1 MIGAPLHSGRLRFLA
16 LLFVAGW
23 AICVYRLTDIQLIRS
38 ASYHDRARRQHFQEQ
53 VLQPRRG
60 EILDREGRLLAVD
73 RLLHTVG
80 VHPKYVTDAAAVAR
94 ELTSLVGGADEQWLA
109 EIANHQGYFHVVRQA
124 YLLEEPPPAHELPGG
139 LEITE
144 AYRRTYPRRRTASSV
159 LGYTGID
166 GTGLEGLEL
175 DYDDVLN
182 GQAGRV
188 VQQVD
193 ALGASIPGR
202 EAVREEPVSGMDLRL
217 TLDSVIQEVLEEELA
232 RGVDESEAAA
242 GIAVALDPE
251 TGAILAMAQWPTF
264 DLNDPDDVDPS
275 QRRNRAITDP
285 FEPGSVLKIVTFTAA
300 LDAGRYTPAD
310 TIDGG
315 NGVIQVVGSEIRDE
329 HSHGRMSLGE
339 VLQYSSNVGTV
350 KIARHVGENRLY
362 RYARDF
368 GFGQVT
374 GLGLPGEAS
383 GLLRKL
389 SDWYGPALESLSIG
403 YGISVTAL
411 QIAAAYAAVANGGRL
426 LQPWLVDAVRDEKGR
441 WHSVGGVQVV
451 RRVMHAETSLLLRG
465 FLRDAVAGGTGKQAR
480 VPGLQIAGKTG
491 TARKA
496 GPSGYEAGRYIS
508 SFCGFLPAD
517 DPKFLLL
524 VIVDEPANR
533 YYASE
538 VAAPIFAKTVQRL
551 ICHPQNPLRGFQSS
565 IHQVVERPAPVV
577 PDLRSWPAAEAG
589 KALNQRGFRMRFV
602 GNGPRVLSQ
611 EPEPLSQVEEGVVVV
626 LHLEAPGTPESAS
639 QVIIPDLKGRSL
651 REAAAAASTLGLLL
665 SVEGNGLVLNQNP
678 RAGTRVNR
686 GTSLRVVA
694 GIGSRSGR

>member
-1 MIGAPLHSGRLRFLA
+1 MIGAPLHSGRLRLLA

-23 AICVYRLTDIQLIRS
+23 AICVYRLTDIQLLRS
-38 ASYHDRARRQHFQEQ
+38 ASYHEKARRQHLQEQ

-94 ELTSLVGGADEQWLA
+94 GLTTLVGRTDEEWLA
-109 EIANHQGYFHVVRQA
+109 EIADHQGYFYAARRI
-124 YLLEEPPPAHELPGG
+124 YLLEEPPPSHELPGG
-139 LEITE
+139 LDITE
-144 AYRRTYPRRRTASSV
+144 AYRRTYPQRRMASSV

-166 GTGLEGLEL
+166 GVGLEGLEL
-175 DYDDVLN
+175 DYDNVLS
-182 GQAGRV
+182 GRAGRI

-202 EAVREEPVSGMDLRL
+202 DAAREEPVSGMDLRL
-217 TLDSVIQEVLEEELA
+217 TLDAVIQEVLEEELA
-232 RGVDESEAAA
+232 RGVESSEAAA

-251 TGAILAMAQWPTF
+251 TGAILAMAGWPTF
-264 DLNDPDDVDPS
+264 DPNAPDDVDPS

-285 FEPGSVLKIVTFTAA
+285 FEPGSVLKLVTFTAA

-315 NGVIQVVGSEIRDE
+315 NGVIQVVGSEIRDV
-329 HSHGRMSLGE
+329 HAHGRMSLGE
-339 VLQYSSNVGTV
+339 VLQFSSNVGTV

-383 GLLRKL
+383 GVLRKL
-389 SDWYGPALESLSIG
+389 PDWYGPALESLSIG

-441 WHSVGGVQVV
+441 WHSAGGTQVV
-451 RRVMHAETSLLLRG
+451 RRVMHEETSLLLRG
-465 FLRDAVAGGTGKQAR
+465 FLRDAVSGGTGKQAR

-496 GPSGYEAGRYIS
+496 GPSGYEAGQYIS

-538 VAAPIFAKTVQRL
+538 VAAPIFASTIQRL

-577 PDLRSWPAAEAG
+577 PDLRRWPAAEAG
-589 KALNQRGFRMRFV
+589 KALNQRGLRMRFV
-602 GNGPRVLSQ
+602 GEGHTVLSQ

-626 LHLEAPGTPESAS
+626 LHLEAPGITESVS
-639 QVIIPDLKGRSL
+639 QVIVPDLRGRSL
-651 REAAAAASTLGLLL
+651 REAAAEASTLGLVL
-665 SVEGNGLVLNQNP
+665 SVEGSGLVRNQNP
-678 RAGTRVNR
+678 RAGTLVNR
-686 GTSLRVVA
+686 GTDLRVVA
-694 GIGSRSGR
+694 GLNSGSGR